1 VSGGAETAKRLRAVV
16 GERVAAILPAVVQ
29 SGYHIFIKIFACLK
43 TLSTRVAAA
52 KLASPEPR
60 SRGFHF
66 GEFTKVSSF
75 FDFVD
80 TGDEGHVP
88 TKISGKGFSSVIN
101 I

>member
-1 VSGGAETAKRLRAVV
+1 MSGGAETGKRLRAAV
-16 GERVAAILPAVVQ
+16 GERVAATLPAVER

-43 TLSTRVAAA
+43 TLSTRMAAV

-60 SRGFHF
+60 SLGFHF

-80 TGDEGHVP
+80 TGDDGHVP
-88 TKISGKGFSSVIN
+88 KKITGKGPPL
-101 I
+101 